1 MKGRRILDDLPLEI
15 ATPDEARRMLNLKGA
30 GSVGF

>member
-1 MKGRRILDDLPLEI
+1 MKGRRILEDLALEI
-15 ATPDEARRMLNLKGA
+15 ATPDEARRMINLMGA